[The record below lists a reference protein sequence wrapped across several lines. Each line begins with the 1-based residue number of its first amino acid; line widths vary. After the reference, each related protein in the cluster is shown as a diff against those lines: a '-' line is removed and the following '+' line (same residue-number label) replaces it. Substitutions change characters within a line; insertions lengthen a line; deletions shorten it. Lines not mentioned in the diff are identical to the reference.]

1 MGYVP
6 SLRYTRGLGWR
17 IHCGEEVT
25 ESSTNKQHIIITW
38 CGVTLVPM
46 PSADGKF
53 VGEFAHASHCGVAL
67 VPMPSADGNEGEA
80 NELS

>member
-1 MGYVP
+1 MGLLY
-6 SLRYTRGLGWR
+6 R
-17 IHCGEEVT
+17 E
-25 ESSTNKQHIIITW
+25 HI
-38 CGVTLVPM
+38 
-46 PSADGKF
+46 GKF

>member
-1 MGYVP
+1 MENTLVSSWASSSMP
-6 SLRYTRGLGWR
+6 HTVVLRSFSCT
-17 IHCGEEVT
+17 C
-25 ESSTNKQHIIITW
+25 SCTW
-38 CGVTLVPM
+38 CGVALVPM

-67 VPMPSADGNEGEA
+67 VPMPSADVNEGEA